1 MRPNLPARVTAMLK
15 ILVLWLG
22 CAATALAAAPVPLTL
37 TPAPPVAT
45 SGAGGTEAASPPPR
59 SAGWAS
65 SPTGFSFLRPS
76 LPDLPGTRLVLQT
89 KPSQCPERFQWC
101 DQGASGPLAPV
112 QSLGAGVGV
121 DLGGGIHL
129 EYARGL
135 VNHFNFL
142 GLGTSFSP

>member
-1 MRPNLPARVTAMLK
+1 MSSMPPMLK
-15 ILVLWLG
+15 VMVLWLG
-22 CAATALAAAPVPLTL
+22 CASAAVAAVAVPLTL
-37 TPAPPVAT
+37 
-45 SGAGGTEAASPPPR
+45 SPPPVLASGGADTQEASPAR
-59 SAGWAS
+59 GPVQWAP
-65 SPTGFSFLRPS
+65 SPPVSFLQPS
-76 LPDLPGTRLVLQT
+76 LPDLPGTRLVLRS

-121 DLGGGIHL
+121 DLGGGLRL